1 MFSSNPNV
9 QKLGDQLYESADE
22 ASVLC
27 SVFCKIDIDL
37 FIYHVQLAPKTL
49 FALQIDRCNI

>member
-1 MFSSNPNV
+1 MFSILETNCMKV
-9 QKLGDQLYESADE
+9 ADE

-37 FIYHVQLAPKTL
+37 FIYHVQLAQRTL
-49 FALQIDRCNI
+49 FALQIDGCNI

>member
-1 MFSSNPNV
+1 MFSILETNCMKV
-9 QKLGDQLYESADE
+9 ADE

-37 FIYHVQLAPKTL
+37 FIYYVQLLRCTL
-49 FALQIDRCNI
+49 IDVTFD

>member
-1 MFSSNPNV
+1 MKV
-9 QKLGDQLYESADE
+9 ADE

-37 FIYHVQLAPKTL
+37 FIYHVQLAQRTL
-49 FALQIDRCNI
+49 FALQIDGCNI